1 MFLELWKNKPS
12 FIIEDGVKEEYM
24 SVEKVDSQVKN
35 HKDGMNIIS
44 TMVSKHFLT
53 FTKEFE
59 NGGNLKGNS
68 YRIGLYFD
76 NGYKLFVNCTKKQYS
91 EIRGICSGVE
101 HYDRFGNMVI

>member
-1 MFLELWKNKPS
+1 MYLDLWKNKPS
-12 FIIEDGVKEEYM
+12 FIIKDGVKEEYM

-35 HKDGMNIIS
+35 NKEGMNIIAN
-44 TMVSKHFLT
+44 MVATIPLN
-53 FTKEFE
+53 FTKEFK

-91 EIRGICSGVE
+91 EIRDICSGVE
-101 HYDRFGNMVI
+101 HYNQFGNVVV